1 MNNLFLFVPFLVK
14 LSESERRALII
25 LAVVVAFVF
34 VLIGLL
40 VRLLTNWMDR
50 QGRMVDTY
58 MSDLVAHQ
66 IIPNPLTFHRYVF
79 RRESKTLYLG
89 LRWLMRIMILA
100 FAGLALYFYALRGLD
115 FHAPLTILR
124 DLQLELT
131 WPTETFFGI
140 QLIADWPTITREPVV
155 HLTVDGYV
163 TYVTLVIAVWCVLN
177 WMRQTL
183 IFIARLNR
191 SRQVAVSA
199 FHKDLGP
206 AKASLDPE
214 VKS

>member
-1 MNNLFLFVPFLVK
+1 MNNFFLWVPFLVK

-66 IIPNPLTFHRYVF
+66 VIPNPLAFHRYVF

-89 LRWLMRIMILA
+89 LRWLMRVVLLA
-100 FAGLALYFYALRGLD
+100 FAGLLLYFYGLRGLD
-115 FHAPLTILR
+115 FHTPLTILG
-124 DLQLELT
+124 DLRLELA

-155 HLTVDGYV
+155 HLTIDGYV
-163 TYVTLVIAVWCVLN
+163 TYLAFVAAVWCLVN

-191 SRQVAVSA
+191 SRKVAVSA
-199 FHKDLGP
+199 FQKDLGP
-206 AKASLDPE
+206 SKTSLDGE
-214 VKS
+214 VKL